1 MVDILDCFTAQQ
13 SSLQLAE
20 IAGMS
25 GLDPATTLRFLR
37 ALEDERLVRRDPQS
51 KRYALG
57 AKLVQWGALA
67 LDSFDLRAVADP
79 ILRCLNAATQ
89 ETVALFLRDGDR
101 RVCVMTYESPHAIRH
116 VLPVGAQLRI
126 TQAAGGRAALAALP
140 PDEAAALID
149 ADAQLTACERRAIHE
164 ELPLIRA
171 RGYAFGIRLM
181 TPSAW
186 SLAAP
191 IFDRNAAAF
200 ATLVISGPESRID
213 AAVVEQ
219 YVGHLLPAA
228 AELSRALGAP
238 AARAGVDPLVYAR

>member
-25 GLDPATTLRFLR
+25 RLDRSTALRLLR
-37 ALEDERLVRRDPQS
+37 ALEGERLVRRDPQS

-67 LDSFDLRAVADP
+67 LDSLDLRAIADP
-79 ILRCLNAATQ
+79 ILRCLNTATH

-101 RVCVMTYESPHAIRH
+101 RVCVMTYESPHLIRH
-116 VLPVGAQLRI
+116 VLPVGTQLRI

-149 ADAQLTACERRAIHE
+149 ADTLLTECERRAIHE
-164 ELPLIRA
+164 DLPLIRA
-171 RGYAFGIRLM
+171 RGYAFGDRLM
-181 TPSAW
+181 TPNAW

-191 IFDRNAAAF
+191 IFDRNAAAI
-200 ATLVISGPESRID
+200 ATLVVSGPDNRID

-219 YVGHLLPAA
+219 YVRHLLPAA

-238 AARAGVDPLVYAR
+238 AELCGAAVRAHAR